1 VCKCTYGRVS
11 RLPHSGNLN
20 KFAFIQVQ
28 NQIHRSVR
36 IHELFDHDSHLT
48 ALASDSATSPDVYAS
63 SMDTVVSTSYDMFNR
78 KLFSLPKLIILPGV
92 IARQP
97 MLLIKIF
104 PFIFITDM
112 LKGRI
117 VASVTDKVE
126 ELQREARDVN
136 SVRQKVEQFDMKNA
150 ELLRRSGT
158 GATRYTQRRW
168 DELTLEYQA
177 LVAAGDIL
185 RRTRGFFLWYVSAGE
200 LVPKPK
206 TGQRRSQR
214 CEGVYIIFIVLPV

>member
-1 VCKCTYGRVS
+1 
-11 RLPHSGNLN
+11 
-20 KFAFIQVQ
+20 
-28 NQIHRSVR
+28 
-36 IHELFDHDSHLT
+36 
-48 ALASDSATSPDVYAS
+48 
-63 SMDTVVSTSYDMFNR
+63 MFNR

-126 ELQREARDVN
+126 QFQREARDVN
-136 SVRQKVEQFDMKNA
+136 SIRQKVEQFDMKNA

-158 GATRYTQRRW
+158 GATQYTQRRW
-168 DELTLEYQA
+168 DELTLDYQA
-177 LVAAGDIL
+177 KMAAGDLL
-185 RRTRGFFLWYVSAGE
+185 RRTRGFFLWYVTGE
-200 LVPKPK
+200 LVPK
-206 TGQRRSQR
+206 TGVAKSQR
-214 CEGVYIIFIVLPV
+214 CGEKIYAFTGNFCAAYVLVILIVLTSSVSISLC

>member
-1 VCKCTYGRVS
+1 
-11 RLPHSGNLN
+11 
-20 KFAFIQVQ
+20 
-28 NQIHRSVR
+28 
-36 IHELFDHDSHLT
+36 
-48 ALASDSATSPDVYAS
+48 
-63 SMDTVVSTSYDMFNR
+63 MDTVVSTSYDMFNR

-150 ELLRRSGT
+150 ELVSLRHIMCCS
-158 GATRYTQRRW
+158 
-168 DELTLEYQA
+168 LFIH
-177 LVAAGDIL
+177 VISL
-185 RRTRGFFLWYVSAGE
+185 RLS
-200 LVPKPK
+200 
-206 TGQRRSQR
+206 
-214 CEGVYIIFIVLPV
+214 

>member
-1 VCKCTYGRVS
+1 MLGHVVLIQCLFSFSACT
-11 RLPHSGNLN
+11 RLISISMPYIPKRN
-20 KFAFIQVQ
+20 
-28 NQIHRSVR
+28 NQSNDI
-36 IHELFDHDSHLT
+36 
-48 ALASDSATSPDVYAS
+48 A
-63 SMDTVVSTSYDMFNR
+63 YDMFNR

-117 VASVTDKVE
+117 VASVTDRVE
-126 ELQREARDVN
+126 QIQRDARDIN
-136 SVRQKVEQFDMKNA
+136 SIRQKVEQFDMKNA

-158 GATRYTQRRW
+158 GATQYTQRRW

-177 LVAAGDIL
+177 LMAAGDLL

-200 LVPKPK
+200 LVPKMGAAK
-206 TGQRRSQR
+206 SQR
-214 CEGVYIIFIVLPV
+214 

>member
-1 VCKCTYGRVS
+1 MI
-11 RLPHSGNLN
+11 
-20 KFAFIQVQ
+20 A
-28 NQIHRSVR
+28 
-36 IHELFDHDSHLT
+36 
-48 ALASDSATSPDVYAS
+48 
-63 SMDTVVSTSYDMFNR
+63 YDMFNR

-126 ELQREARDVN
+126 QFQREARDVN
-136 SVRQKVEQFDMKNA
+136 SIRQKVEQFDMKNA

-158 GATRYTQRRW
+158 GATQYTQRRW
-168 DELTLEYQA
+168 DELTLDYQA
-177 LVAAGDIL
+177 KMAAGDLL
-185 RRTRGFFLWYVSAGE
+185 RRTRGFFLWYVTGE
-200 LVPKPK
+200 LVPK
-206 TGQRRSQR
+206 TGVAKSQR
-214 CEGVYIIFIVLPV
+214 CGKIYMPLQATFALRIF